1 MGSLVEAEAA
11 VITSRRV
18 AFLGVAIAVALLL
31 IALGTRSIDI
41 AESSRLLLPIA
52 AIPLFVAGVWLPL
65 LGLIYAVSRRR
76 AAVVALAFLVGLST
90 NLVFLSHAVPAA
102 AVTDNS
108 NVFTFARTTSFGSP
122 MSDMNQNYTPSGGQA
137 FCPVKNGTNGGGY
150 NWTCRFVSDQFS
162 VGQSFASGSATAD
175 LYLENDDPTPT
186 FVAASSFGAA
196 SASSI
201 AITKPTGV
209 ASGDVLIAM
218 IAIRGGTGNGTIT
231 MPSGSWSLV
240 DRTDSVT
247 AITLA
252 VYSLVAGGSANT
264 SAVGVASTTMSS
276 RRAARR
282 PSCSSCSSTPR
293 C

>member
-1 MGSLVEAEAA
+1 MEAEAA

-108 NVFTFARTTSFGSP
+108 NVFTFARTTAYGSP
-122 MSDMNQNYTPSGGQA
+122 MFDMNQNYTPSGGQA
-137 FCPVKNGTNGGGY
+137 FCPVKYGNLGGY
-150 NWTCRFVSDQFS
+150 DWTCRFLSDQFS
-162 VGQSFASGSATAD
+162 AGQTLNAGTATTD
-175 LYLENDDPTPT
+175 LYLENDNPSPTLVAAAVAV
-186 FVAASSFGAA
+186 FVAAGILTIGA
-196 SASSI
+196 
-201 AITKPTGV
+201 
-209 ASGDVLIAM
+209 L
-218 IAIRGGTGNGTIT
+218 
-231 MPSGSWSLV
+231 SL
-240 DRTDSVT
+240 R
-247 AITLA
+247 A
-252 VYSLVAGGSANT
+252 VAGSGTAT
-264 SAVGVASTTMSS
+264 
-276 RRAARR
+276 
-282 PSCSSCSSTPR
+282 
-293 C
+293 